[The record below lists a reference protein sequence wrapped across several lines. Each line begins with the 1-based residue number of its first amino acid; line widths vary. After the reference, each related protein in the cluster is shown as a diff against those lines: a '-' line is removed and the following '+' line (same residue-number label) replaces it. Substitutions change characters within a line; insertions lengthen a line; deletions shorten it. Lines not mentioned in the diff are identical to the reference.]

1 MNLGHVGSVSEFL
14 LALGVFL
21 GNGVEN
27 GESNEGSRGIDRAP
41 DQTQG
46 RPPVHQNTIVRR
58 RLLEWK
64 RGIKT

>member
-1 MNLGHVGSVSEFL
+1 MNLGYVRSVGEFL
-14 LALGVFL
+14 LAFGVLL
-21 GNGVEN
+21 GNRVKD

-46 RPPVHQNTIVRR
+46 RPPVHQNAVVRR